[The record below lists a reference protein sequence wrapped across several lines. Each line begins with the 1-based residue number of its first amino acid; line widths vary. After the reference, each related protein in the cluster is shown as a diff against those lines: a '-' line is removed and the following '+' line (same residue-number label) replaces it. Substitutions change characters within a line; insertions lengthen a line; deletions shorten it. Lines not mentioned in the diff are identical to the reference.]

1 MKYFLLFLILLFSG
15 CDNKEVNNIENEINN
30 PIIDDTKYI
39 DTNPIKISLYQNIDG
54 YLKKVDKFYSKWN
67 KLSDIIVLSSVY
79 TDLDYVYGTYFQD
92 IFNEYVYEDILDYK
106 IGYHVYFT
114 LKDGSVIDKTIL
126 SPKDSEDI
134 KCFIELFL
142 YDDVHQVKGGWY
154 SHVKEDDVKD
164 DTIFTSIKVFAST
177 YYDEINSDIILSSF
191 VYKKD
196 DLDEF
201 NNYLGNSIYSVVLIN
216 E

>member
-1 MKYFLLFLILLFSG
+1 M
-15 CDNKEVNNIENEINN
+15 
-30 PIIDDTKYI
+30 
-39 DTNPIKISLYQNIDG
+39 
-54 YLKKVDKFYSKWN
+54 
-67 KLSDIIVLSSVY
+67 
-79 TDLDYVYGTYFQD
+79 
-92 IFNEYVYEDILDYK
+92 
-106 IGYHVYFT
+106 
-114 LKDGSVIDKTIL
+114 KDGSVIDKTIL

-154 SHVKEDDVKD
+154 SHVTEDEVKN

-177 YYDEINSDIILSSF
+177 YYDEISSDIILSSF